1 MSKKLSYTSPAI
13 RKCVSVELEAS
24 LLAGSVVTNSSTIKT
39 TGQEVVE
46 YDFSAGST
54 FNSVWE

>member
-1 MSKKLSYTSPAI
+1 MGKKLSYISPAI

-24 LLAGSVVTNSSTIKT
+24 LLAGSVVSNSSSIQTK
-39 TGQEVVE
+39 GQEVVS
-46 YDFSAGST
+46 YDFSDGST